1 MSDLYMEMLNC
12 LMVKQLHSKLIHYG
26 MPETSQKEE
35 LKQRLLEKFESHQT
49 DVDKSTSEKSKV
61 DVNSKGHTTP
71 ITTLVL
77 KGIKPMQQQND
88 FNSRDHRKAA
98 KAKCKAEIR
107 KMLSEMDSSSD
118 EDSSGHKE
126 ENYHLQE
133 ACVYGSHMMLKK

>member
-1 MSDLYMEMLNC
+1 
-12 LMVKQLHSKLIHYG
+12 

-118 EDSSGHKE
+118 EDSSGVNKC
-126 ENYHLQE
+126 LGVT
-133 ACVYGSHMMLKK
+133 ACKSALAAFLLIVPPTPSQAFMS